1 MFPLQALIKKIM
13 IEMKRIVLPI
23 AGALLLTACA
33 DQQSREPRP
42 DTAAIGFATSVTR
55 SATGPVSGFTAG
67 DSFDVWAQFS
77 FNGSATANTVFDGEE
92 VSTADGSAWTYS
104 NTRYWESDAEYRF
117 AAIFPA
123 GLEGA
128 SVTFDASGNPVF
140 RIDNY
145 NATANYDLM
154 TAGPQTV
161 VTTAGNPGPVQL
173 QFEHI
178 MSNIVF
184 EARTA
189 PVLIQ
194 NGVTMTITSFKLTGF
209 PVTASFN
216 SAATPHWSVSTPENE
231 RYNFS
236 GEIALTTDE
245 YTELA
250 DLIVFPQEL
259 GTVEGSSLQYSISYR
274 SSTGVE
280 YNRSGRLNAVSGD
293 LARWQEGMRYRYS
306 IELGADYIL
315 FGRPEVE
322 EWNETSGGRWTVE

>member
-1 MFPLQALIKKIM
+1 MFPLQALIKRKK
-13 IEMKRIVLPI
+13 EMKELVLSI

-33 DQQSREPRP
+33 DQQSREPQL

-104 NTRYWESDAEYRF
+104 NTRYWEGDAEYRF

-128 SVTFDASGNPVF
+128 SVAFDASGNPAF

-161 VTTAGNPGPVQL
+161 VTTGGTPGPVYL

-280 YNRSGRLNAVSGD
+280 YSRSGRLNAVSGD

>member
-1 MFPLQALIKKIM
+1 
-13 IEMKRIVLPI
+13 MKELVLSI

-104 NTRYWESDAEYRF
+104 NTRYWEGDAEYRF

-123 GLEGA
+123 EVDGA
-128 SVTFDASGNPVF
+128 SVAFDTSGNPVF
-140 RIDNY
+140 RIVGY

-161 VTTAGNPGPVQL
+161 VTTGGTPGPVYL

-322 EWNETSGGRWTVE
+322 EWDETSGGRWTVE